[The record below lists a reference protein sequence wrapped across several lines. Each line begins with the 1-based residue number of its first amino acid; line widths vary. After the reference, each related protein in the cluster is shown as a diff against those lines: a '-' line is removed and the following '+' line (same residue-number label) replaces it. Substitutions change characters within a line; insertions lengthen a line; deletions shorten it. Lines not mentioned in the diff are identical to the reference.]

1 MVDLLELELNE
12 EDDINETF
20 FPGSYNEFVLEEN
33 VYCSEF
39 DDNVVMESTDSDKE
53 DSNDYTK

>member
-1 MVDLLELELNE
+1 MADLLELELSE

-33 VYCSEF
+33 VYCSEC
-39 DDNVVMESTDSDKE
+39 DDNVVMDKE
-53 DSNDYTK
+53 DSNDDTK